1 MVSEF
6 SVENPTKVMEVESFL
21 ANNAYLSGDSLPGA
35 EDARILDLLQEV
47 PDRVT
52 YPNLFAWWWTLSAF
66 QEPARKLWGK
76 KKDKKCKKD
85 KKKCKKEVKTVEAKV
100 EAKAEEEDSDDDLDL
115 FGEETEEDKAA
126 QAELEKA
133 MKRKKRNEAKLLA
146 QKSRVTLDVKG
157 FEVSQDFKEL
167 GERIMSQVTMKG
179 LTWETNAQVLPLAFG
194 MNMLRINMLILD
206 CDVSA
211 DTVVEQILAK
221 FGEEIQSVDVADFQK
236 A

>member
-21 ANNAYLSGDSLPGA
+21 SNNAYLSGDALPGL

-47 PDRVT
+47 PDRTT

-76 KKDKKCKKD
+76 KKAKKEKKGKKGKKCKKVEEV
-85 KKKCKKEVKTVEAKV
+85 KKEEEKK
-100 EAKAEEEDSDDDLDL
+100 EEEDDDDLDL

-126 QAELEKA
+126 LEELEKK
-133 MKRKKRNEAKLLA
+133 MKKEKRNKAKLLA

-157 FEVSQDFKEL
+157 YEVTQDFKLL
-167 GERIMSQVTMKG
+167 GEKIMSQVVMKG

-194 MNMLRINMLILD
+194 MNMLRLNMLILD

-211 DTVVEQILAK
+211 DSVIEKITEL
-221 FGEEIQSVDVADFQK
+221 FGEEIQNVDVSDFQK